1 MAKIFVDCTY
11 TLATRGD
18 RGIARVVRNIVRQAR
33 GHPNVSPVVFARGAF
48 RVVAE
53 QELSSQCSSDARRH
67 WFSARLVRSCWTL
80 LVMIAGVL
88 PPALGRRLL
97 AKTVYNK
104 RLGPQ
109 TKFYLRCVG
118 AVGHLDEGERSVA
131 GSDTSAAFAP
141 GDVLFLPDASWN
153 IDCDAFLFGLCEK
166 GVRIVLLCHDLLPL
180 THKHLCSDPQ
190 DVFSQWLCRWL
201 PQADG
206 VICNSRSTRRQ
217 LLRFVNIV
225 GIPLRADCW
234 IESCPL
240 GGDLEGPAAGVCSAG
255 PLPSFDCAQDRVGSL
270 RTAKSDRLP
279 GDGVEIHAAMDE
291 PYYLTVGAIEPRKN
305 HALLLQAFELF
316 WRGGGKA
323 RTVWVGRWTIDAE
336 PLRRQVMSNGAVG
349 RRLVALQGVSDAAL
363 AALYR
368 HARAAIFP
376 SLGEGFGLPLAEALF
391 HGCPVLAS
399 DIPAHREV
407 CGDRAI
413 YFDPNDALSLASVLA
428 ELERGERALAPV
440 VAGEVPSWEQS
451 VTCMFELIGQHCD
464 GAPGHALGR
473 EPSNMSS

>member
-11 TLATRGD
+11 TFATRGD

-48 RVVAE
+48 HVAAE
-53 QELSSQCSSDARRH
+53 QELSSQCSRDARGH
-67 WFSARLVRSCWTL
+67 WFAARLVRSCWSL
-80 LVMIAGVL
+80 LAMIASVL
-88 PPALGRRLL
+88 PPAFGRRLL

-104 RLGPQ
+104 RLGPRA
-109 TKFYLRCVG
+109 KFYLSRVG

-131 GSDTSAAFAP
+131 GSDTTAAFAP

-153 IDCDAFLFGLCEK
+153 VDCDAFLFGLSKK

-190 DVFSQWLCRWL
+190 DVFGQWLCRWL
-201 PQADG
+201 PRADG
-206 VICNSRSTRRQ
+206 VICNSRSTRQQ
-217 LLRFVNIV
+217 LRRFVNV
-225 GIPLRADCW
+225 LGIPLRADCW

-255 PLPSFDCAQDRVGSL
+255 PACGPEPSADGPLPVGSL
-270 RTAKSDRLP
+270 RTAKYDRLP
-279 GDGVEIHAAMDE
+279 GDGVEIHAAMAMDE

-316 WRGGGKA
+316 RRGGGTA
-323 RTVWVGRWTIDAE
+323 RTVWVGRWTMDAE
-336 PLRRQVMSNGAVG
+336 PLRRQVMSNGGYG
-349 RRLVALQGVSDAAL
+349 RWLVALQGVPDAAL
-363 AALYR
+363 AALYK

-428 ELERGERALAPV
+428 EIERGERALAPV

-451 VTCMFELIGQHCD
+451 VTRMFELIERHCD
-464 GAPGHALGR
+464 GAPG
-473 EPSNMSS
+473 